1 MSAVIS
7 GIGWVTAGGIG
18 RGRSGHPFVSTGG
31 PLPKL
36 TRKAAIEGP
45 CDRFGRMD
53 EYSKLGLTAIS
64 HALRDAGLDR
74 WEQKRMIG
82 IVASTTHGSL
92 RTDVDYFD
100 TVIPHGGGF
109 ASPHLF
115 AYTLPNSFL
124 GEAAI
129 TFGLSGV
136 SFIVSESR
144 PWGLASLQLALST
157 VAQGEHEAMLAG
169 VCDLGGQPPFTAR
182 GACLPGAAFF
192 LLEQGSGRDTTPY
205 GSVVLDEEGTVFLN
219 GAEKVNVIELIQ
231 GCLARDEN
239 QVDLSQLV
247 QT

>member
-18 RGRSGHPFVSTGG
+18 RGRNGQPFLIKEG

-36 TRKAAIEGP
+36 TRKVAVEGP
-45 CDRFGRMD
+45 YDRFGRMD
-53 EYSKLGLTAIS
+53 DYSKLGLTAIS
-64 HALRDAGLDR
+64 YALRDAGLDR
-74 WEQKRMIG
+74 WEQKRTIG
-82 IVASTTHGSL
+82 IVASTKHGCL

-100 TVIPHGGGF
+100 TVITQGGGF

-129 TFGLSGV
+129 MFGLSGISFVV
-136 SFIVSESR
+136 SDSL
-144 PWGLASLQLALST
+144 PWGLTSLQLALGI

-169 VCDLGGQPPFTAR
+169 VCDLGGQPPFTTK
-182 GACLPGAAFF
+182 GMCLPGAAFVV
-192 LLEQGSGRDTTPY
+192 LGHAGRAALIPH
-205 GSVVLDEEGTVFLN
+205 GSVVLDKGGAIYFN
-219 GAEKVNVIELIQ
+219 GARKVNFIELIQ
-231 GCLARDEN
+231 GCLAGDEN

>member
-18 RGRSGHPFVSTGG
+18 RGKDGHPFVTKEG

-36 TRKAAIEGP
+36 TRKVAVEGP
-45 CDRFGRMD
+45 YDRFGRMD
-53 EYSKLGLTAIS
+53 EYTKLGLTAIS
-64 HALRDAGLDR
+64 YALRDAGLDR

-82 IVASTTHGSL
+82 IVASTTHGCL
-92 RTDVDYFD
+92 KTDVDYFD
-100 TVIPHGGGF
+100 TVIPQGGGF

-129 TFGLSGV
+129 MFGLNGI
-136 SFIVSESR
+136 SFVVSESS
-144 PWGLASLQLALST
+144 PWGLTSLQLALSIA
-157 VAQGEHEAMLAG
+157 AQGEHEAMLAG
-169 VCDLGGQPPFTAR
+169 VCDLGGQPPFTTKAS
-182 GACLPGAAFF
+182 CLPGAVFVV
-192 LLEQGSGRDTTPY
+192 LERVGRVAQTPY
-205 GSVVLDEEGTVFLN
+205 GSVVLDQGRATYHKGVHR
-219 GAEKVNVIELIQ
+219 VNFIELIE
-231 GCLARDEN
+231 GCLERDED

>member
-1 MSAVIS
+1 MSGAITGV
-7 GIGWVTAGGIG
+7 GWVTSEGIG
-18 RGRSGHPFVSTGG
+18 RGRSGHPFGVDDG

-36 TRKAAIEGP
+36 TRQVAIEGS

-53 EYSKLGLTAIS
+53 AYSKLGLTAIS

-82 IVASTTHGSL
+82 IVASTTHGCL
-92 RTDVDYFD
+92 RTDMDYFN
-100 TVIPHGGGF
+100 TVTPQGGGF

-136 SFIVSESR
+136 SFVVSESL
-144 PWGLASLQLALST
+144 PWGLVSLQLALSI
-157 VAQGEHEAMLAG
+157 VAQGEHQAMLAG
-169 VCDLGGQPPFTAR
+169 VCDLGGQPPFTPK
-182 GACLPGAAFF
+182 GACLPGAVFVV
-192 LLEQGSGRDTTPY
+192 LEDVGQAALPPY
-205 GSVVLDEEGTVFLN
+205 GIVVMDGEGTAYLHGARKLN
-219 GAEKVNVIELIQ
+219 FIELIQ
-231 GCLARDEN
+231 GCLEPHED